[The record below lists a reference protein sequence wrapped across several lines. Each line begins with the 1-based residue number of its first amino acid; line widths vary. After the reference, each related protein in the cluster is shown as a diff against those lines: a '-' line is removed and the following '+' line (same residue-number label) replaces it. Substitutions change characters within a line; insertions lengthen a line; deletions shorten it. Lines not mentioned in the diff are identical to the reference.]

1 MSGIM
6 DEPRARMFDDIHAA
20 SEAHWRKK
28 VAEKAVRARERAA
41 DRDELEFHLSA
52 LEVAGDLLLGAFSV
66 ASFTLLM
73 AVL

>member
-1 MSGIM
+1 MRVIM
-6 DEPRARMFDDIHAA
+6 DESRALMFNGIHVGSETHWQKKAA
-20 SEAHWRKK
+20 KEA
-28 VAEKAVRARERAA
+28 ARARERAA

-52 LEVAGDLLLGAFSV
+52 LEVAGDLLLGVFGV

>member
-1 MSGIM
+1 MRVIM
-6 DEPRARMFDDIHAA
+6 DESRALMFNGINVG
-20 SEAHWRKK
+20 SEAHWQKK
-28 VAEKAVRARERAA
+28 AAKEAARARERAA
-41 DRDELEFHLSA
+41 DRDELEFHLSV

>member
-6 DEPRARMFDDIHAA
+6 DEPRARMFEDIHAA
-20 SEAHWRKK
+20 SEAHWQKK
-28 VAEKAVRARERAA
+28 AAKEAARARERAA
-41 DRDELEFHLSA
+41 DRDELEFHLSV

>member
-20 SEAHWRKK
+20 SEAHWQKK
-28 VAEKAVRARERAA
+28 AAKEAAAREKAA
-41 DRDELEFHLSA
+41 DRDEFHFSV